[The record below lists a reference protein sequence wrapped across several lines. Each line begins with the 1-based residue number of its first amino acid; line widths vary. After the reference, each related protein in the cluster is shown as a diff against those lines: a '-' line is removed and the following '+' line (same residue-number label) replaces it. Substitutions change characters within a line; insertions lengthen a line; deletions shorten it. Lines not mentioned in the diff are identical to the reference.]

1 MSVEIIRVQEPT
13 AIGWGEWLWKGAKQ
27 QAKDRPYLALPIVG
41 AGGVVAAPFIATG
54 AATIAAGVAVGAVA
68 TGVSELVWG
77 PDTTPPVTYLSV
89 DAAREI
95 TDIHGQALMRG
106 VTYMRHPRPTQDSSI
121 IKSTDFHGHI
131 MSQKVAEIIHYMRAE
146 TRLKSLSIL
155 IRSSDS
161 KHAVVGGELEKV
173 PVKMKADLSRQ
184 NERRMT
190 LTYDERGRP
199 AHLVKYVWLN
209 DFPEVVAATRH
220 ARNGTM
226 NFSQSTDMSFG
237 MSGSVAKTANFKAGW
252 LSTFVIEIEA
262 TFS

>member
-1 MSVEIIRVQEPT
+1 MSVEIIRVEEPV
-13 AIGWGEWLWKGAKQ
+13 AVGWGERLWEGAKQ
-27 QAKDRPYLALPIVG
+27 QARDRPYLALPIVG
-41 AGGVVAAPFIATG
+41 AGGVVAAPFIVTG
-54 AATIAAGVAVGAVA
+54 AATVAAGALVGAAA
-68 TGVSELVWG
+68 TGVAELWRRESASQ
-77 PDTTPPVTYLSV
+77 VTYLSIE
-89 DAAREI
+89 AARNV
-95 TDIHGQALMRG
+95 TDIHGQTLMRG
-106 VTYMRHPRPTQDSSI
+106 VTYMRHPRPIQDSGI

-131 MSQKVAEIIHYMRAE
+131 MSQKVAEIIRYMRAE

-173 PVKMKADLSRQ
+173 SAKIGADLSGR

-190 LTYDERGRP
+190 LTYDERTRP
-199 AHLVKYVWLN
+199 AHLASYVWLD

-220 ARNGTM
+220 ARHGTM

-237 MSGSVAKTANFKAGW
+237 MSGSVAKAANFKAGW

-262 TFS
+262 TFA

>member
-1 MSVEIIRVQEPT
+1 
-13 AIGWGEWLWKGAKQ
+13 
-27 QAKDRPYLALPIVG
+27 
-41 AGGVVAAPFIATG
+41 
-54 AATIAAGVAVGAVA
+54 
-68 TGVSELVWG
+68 
-77 PDTTPPVTYLSV
+77 
-89 DAAREI
+89 
-95 TDIHGQALMRG
+95 
-106 VTYMRHPRPTQDSSI
+106 MRHPRPTQDSSI

-146 TRLKSLSIL
+146 TRLRSLSIL

-161 KHAVVGGELEKV
+161 KHAVVGGELRKI
-173 PVKMKADLSRQ
+173 PVNIKADLSKQ
-184 NERRMT
+184 NERRIT

-199 AHLVKYVWLN
+199 AHLENYVWLN
-209 DFPEVVAATRH
+209 GFPEVVAATRH

-237 MSGSVAKTANFKAGW
+237 MSGSVAKVANFKAGW